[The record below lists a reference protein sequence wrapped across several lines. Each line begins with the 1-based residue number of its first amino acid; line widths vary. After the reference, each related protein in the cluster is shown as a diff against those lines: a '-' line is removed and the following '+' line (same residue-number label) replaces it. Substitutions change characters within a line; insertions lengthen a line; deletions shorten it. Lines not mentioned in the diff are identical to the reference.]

1 MYVPK
6 NPHEKAMQRALMQYR
21 NPANYDLVKEALHIA
36 GREDLIGLAR
46 NALLNPDSLNM
57 RKTMVETAEKVTES
71 LRIHV
76 RMRQVRI
83 FQAKITVEEKIQ

>member
-1 MYVPK
+1 M
-6 NPHEKAMQRALMQYR
+6 
-21 NPANYDLVKEALHIA
+21 
-36 GREDLIGLAR
+36 AR

-76 RMRQVRI
+76 RMREVRI
-83 FQAKITVEEKIQ
+83 LQAKIPQITRMVVVRISQIKITAEEKFQ

>member
-1 MYVPK
+1 
-6 NPHEKAMQRALMQYR
+6 MQYR

-36 GREDLIGLAR
+36 GREDLIGFGKECLIKPR
-46 NALLNPDSLNM
+46 QFKYE
-57 RKTMVETAEKVTES
+57 KTMVETAEKVTES